1 MKKLIVILSVFSA
14 FLLAPTGAFAKDK
27 HKKHKHCDDDKQAS
41 LYEKQARLEADR
53 RANGYYS
60 PRYNARYRG
69 YSRNTQ
75 PWLERDSRDH
85 RRLSASHRD
94 LWWLY

>member
-27 HKKHKHCDDDKQAS
+27 HKKHKDYDDDKSS
-41 LYEKQARLEADR
+41 LQEKLARQEADR

-60 PRYNARYRG
+60 PRYYAPSRG

-75 PWLERDSRDH
+75 PWLERD
-85 RRLSASHRD
+85 HRD
-94 LWWLY
+94 YRQTSRGDRWVRY